1 MAHTDEQKSQIIT
14 SKLLHD
20 LLYGTKEVWHG
31 VELQENRSKIASPF
45 VTTLFGFILALLIAA
60 GY

>member
-1 MAHTDEQKSQIIT
+1 MTYTQIVT

-20 LLYGTKEVWHG
+20 LLNAVKEIWHG
-31 VELQENRSKIASPF
+31 VELQENRNKIVGPF
-45 VTTLFGFILALLIAA
+45 VTALFGFILSLLIAV